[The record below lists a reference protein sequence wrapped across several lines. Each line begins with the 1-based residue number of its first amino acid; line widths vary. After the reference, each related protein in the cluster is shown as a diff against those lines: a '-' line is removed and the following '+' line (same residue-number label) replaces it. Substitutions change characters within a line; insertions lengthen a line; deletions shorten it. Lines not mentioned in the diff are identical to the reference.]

1 MNHNAPD
8 RKRKRLAEFDERLAR
23 ESLDVHPAPAA
34 DMIAASIIQ
43 LAERQAQ
50 LGLIAL
56 ARMASRSRIGGTR
69 RRRRAGRLATDDRLR
84 QGVRTNDCKLGS
96 AKSRRQMSIGSAPF
110 AI

>member
-1 MNHNAPD
+1 MNDNAPD
-8 RKRKRLAEFDERLAR
+8 ASVSGWPSSTSVWPASPWTL
-23 ESLDVHPAPAA
+23 HPAPAA
-34 DMIAASIIQ
+34 DMTSIIQ
-43 LAERQAQ
+43 LAERLAQ

-56 ARMASRSRIGGTR
+56 ARTASRSRIGGTR
-69 RRRRAGRLATDDRLR
+69 RRLRAGRLATDDRLR